1 MKKIQLGTGLLFL
14 GVLLCLSFIK
24 LPLKEKLESLIEKDY
39 DYLNEFYKD
48 IHQNPEISLFE
59 KETSKKLA
67 NELRKIGFE
76 VTENFGGYGVVGILE
91 NGKGPTILYRTD
103 MDALP
108 VKEKTELPYA
118 SSKEMDNGEET
129 GTMVSTMHACG
140 HDMHMTTWLGTAR
153 ALKELS
159 SEWKGKVI
167 FIGQPA
173 EEIGKGAKLML
184 DAGLYEKFG
193 VPDYGIALHCSPNLM
208 AGTVGF
214 GKGYTLANVESVDI
228 LVKGQGAHGA
238 SPHKSIDPV
247 VLASLIV
254 MDLQTV
260 VSRTIDP
267 TDPAVLTVG
276 SIQGG
281 TKHNIIPDEVKL
293 QLTLR
298 SYSDKAKS
306 QLVEGIKRICKGQA
320 IAAGLSEEMY
330 PEVKV
335 SESYTPANYNDP
347 ALVDKL
353 VAISSEAIGE
363 DNVVE
368 AAPLMVGEDFSRY
381 GRTKEDVP
389 TVLLWLGT
397 VTPDRIETFEKKGA
411 DLPGLHSPFYYP
423 NPDKSIRTG
432 VKVMA
437 SSIIDMMNGNKQ

>member
-1 MKKIQLGTGLLFL
+1 MKKLQLVTAILSL
-14 GVLLCLSFIK
+14 GVLSLSFIK
-24 LPLKEKLESLIEKDY
+24 LPLKEKLDAIIEKDY
-39 DYLNEFYKD
+39 DYLNEFYKH

-67 NELRKIGFE
+67 EELRQIGFE
-76 VTENFGGYGVVGILE
+76 VTENFGGYGIVGVLE

-108 VKEKTELPYA
+108 VKEKTELAYA
-118 SSKEMDNGEET
+118 SSMQMDNGDNT

-159 SEWKGKVI
+159 NEWKGKVI

-193 VPDYGIALHCSPNLM
+193 VPDYGIGLHCSPNLLS
-208 AGTVGF
+208 GTVGF
-214 GKGYTLANVESVDI
+214 GKGYTMANVESVDI
-228 LVKGQGAHGA
+228 TVKGVGAHGA
-238 SPHKSIDPV
+238 APHKSIDPV

-276 SIQGG
+276 AIQGG

-293 QLTLR
+293 QITLR
-298 SYSDKAKS
+298 SYTDKAKD
-306 QLVEGIKRICKGQA
+306 QLVAGIKRICKGQA
-320 IAAGLSEEMY
+320 IAAGLSEDMF

-335 SESYTPANYNDP
+335 SESYTPSNYNDP
-347 ALVDKL
+347 VLVDRMI
-353 VAISSEAIGE
+353 ASSSDAIGE
-363 DNVVE
+363 DNVVDS
-368 AAPLMVGEDFSRY
+368 APLMLGEDFSRY

-389 TVLLWLGT
+389 TVLMWLGT
-397 VTPDRIETFEKKGA
+397 VTPERIASFEDKGA
-411 DLPGLHSPFYYP
+411 DLPGLHSPYYYP
-423 NPDKSIRTG
+423 QPDKTIRTG
-432 VKVMA
+432 VKVMTTA
-437 SSIIDMMNGNKQ
+437 IIDMMQGNKQ